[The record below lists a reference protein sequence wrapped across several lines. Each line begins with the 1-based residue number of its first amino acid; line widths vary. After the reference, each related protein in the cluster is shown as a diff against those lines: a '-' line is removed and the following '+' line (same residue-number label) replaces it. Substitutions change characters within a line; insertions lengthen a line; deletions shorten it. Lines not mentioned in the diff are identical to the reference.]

1 MTPIVSTS
9 FQLLNNVP
17 KIWFELGKTNLFN
30 NQFYVNKV
38 FKEVTKVSKES
49 AIALCTRFKSIQ
61 WSEEPKLFNNKLSKP
76 PLLLNFIKRICT
88 LQNAFN
94 EINALHPLTLLS
106 DKCVEMS

>member
-38 FKEVTKVSKES
+38 FKEVTKVSKEPSIALCTNKVFKEVTKVSKES

-61 WSEEPKLFNNKLSKP
+61 
-76 PLLLNFIKRICT
+76 
-88 LQNAFN
+88 
-94 EINALHPLTLLS
+94 
-106 DKCVEMS
+106 